1 MSKPIRELNLELG
14 RPDAAEALRRL
25 AAEVEAARHL
35 GTPAMKLI
43 HGYGS
48 SGRGGRLRTACRTW
62 LRQQELCFLP
72 GEEFTIFNEEAR
84 RWMAVCPRLRQ
95 DRDLDA
101 ENRGVTFVLLKNRIS
116 SGISCGGRLCV
127 RRFFLPGAAGCAT
140 LRRNC
145 THGGPFMKR
154 IASIQDISCLGRC
167 SLTVALPVISAMA
180 VECAIVPTA
189 VLSTHTMFP
198 GFISRDLSDQ
208 LLPIARHWKSQNVTL
223 DAICTGYLASP
234 LQTEEVCRFFDLL
247 AGPDTLL
254 FVDPAMADGG
264 RLYAGFGPDFPG
276 YMRRVVARAHVAV
289 PNVTEACLL
298 TGTPYRET
306 EDLSWWRDLLRRVAD
321 LGPRYPVLT
330 GVPFGPDR
338 LGVLA
343 LDPDTGGFFDYH
355 TPRVHDHF
363 HGTGDIFSAACA
375 GAMVR
380 GKSLPEALR
389 LAADFTLAC
398 IQATCRDPNAPWYGV
413 EFEKALHLLPGLLEG

>member
-1 MSKPIRELNLELG
+1 
-14 RPDAAEALRRL
+14 
-25 AAEVEAARHL
+25 
-35 GTPAMKLI
+35 
-43 HGYGS
+43 
-48 SGRGGRLRTACRTW
+48 
-62 LRQQELCFLP
+62 
-72 GEEFTIFNEEAR
+72 
-84 RWMAVCPRLRQ
+84 
-95 DRDLDA
+95 
-101 ENRGVTFVLLKNRIS
+101 
-116 SGISCGGRLCV
+116 
-127 RRFFLPGAAGCAT
+127 
-140 LRRNC
+140 
-145 THGGPFMKR
+145 MKR

-298 TGTPYRET
+298 TGTPLPGDGGPVLVAGPAAPGGGPGTPVSGAHRRALRAGPAGRSGSGPGYR
-306 EDLSWWRDLLRRVAD
+306 RLLR
-321 LGPRYPVLT
+321 LSYPPGPR
-330 GVPFGPDR
+330 PFPRHRRHLLRCLCRGHGP
-338 LGVLA
+338 GQ
-343 LDPDTGGFFDYH
+343 
-355 TPRVHDHF
+355 
-363 HGTGDIFSAACA
+363 
-375 GAMVR
+375 
-380 GKSLPEALR
+380 KSLPEALR

-398 IQATCRDPNAPWYGV
+398 IQATCRDPNAPGTVWSLRRRCTCCRGCWRV
-413 EFEKALHLLPGLLEG
+413 DFAPAGELFRKFC

>member
-1 MSKPIRELNLELG
+1 
-14 RPDAAEALRRL
+14 
-25 AAEVEAARHL
+25 
-35 GTPAMKLI
+35 
-43 HGYGS
+43 
-48 SGRGGRLRTACRTW
+48 
-62 LRQQELCFLP
+62 
-72 GEEFTIFNEEAR
+72 
-84 RWMAVCPRLRQ
+84 
-95 DRDLDA
+95 
-101 ENRGVTFVLLKNRIS
+101 
-116 SGISCGGRLCV
+116 
-127 RRFFLPGAAGCAT
+127 
-140 LRRNC
+140 
-145 THGGPFMKR
+145 MKR

-289 PNVTEACLL
+289 P
-298 TGTPYRET
+298 
-306 EDLSWWRDLLRRVAD
+306 
-321 LGPRYPVLT
+321 
-330 GVPFGPDR
+330 FGPDR

-343 LDPDTGGFFDYH
+343 LDPDTGGFFEYH

>member
-1 MSKPIRELNLELG
+1 
-14 RPDAAEALRRL
+14 
-25 AAEVEAARHL
+25 
-35 GTPAMKLI
+35 
-43 HGYGS
+43 
-48 SGRGGRLRTACRTW
+48 
-62 LRQQELCFLP
+62 
-72 GEEFTIFNEEAR
+72 
-84 RWMAVCPRLRQ
+84 
-95 DRDLDA
+95 
-101 ENRGVTFVLLKNRIS
+101 
-116 SGISCGGRLCV
+116 
-127 RRFFLPGAAGCAT
+127 
-140 LRRNC
+140 
-145 THGGPFMKR
+145 MKR

-306 EDLSWWRDLLRRVAD
+306 EDLSWWRDLLRRVAEAPEEAEAHKGWAKVRLVDGRVGYVRDVALEPVRYEMTAVFSQEEGLPFDEALAKQKGIPAAELVQEALEKCGRRD
-321 LGPRYPVLT
+321 LIGYGPKCLLRPE
-330 GVPFGPDR
+330 
-338 LGVLA
+338 
-343 LDPDTGGFFDYH
+343 GGRPGERSGQKTDFRKNSSGNRAGGR
-355 TPRVHDHF
+355 TERTETNVRKN
-363 HGTGDIFSAACA
+363 A
-375 GAMVR
+375 GAKKKTIRNVH
-380 GKSLPEALR
+380 K
-389 LAADFTLAC
+389 
-398 IQATCRDPNAPWYGV
+398 
-413 EFEKALHLLPGLLEG
+413 KK